1 MNVFPFIRFSTDAVH
16 LGLTDGW
23 N

>member
-1 MNVFPFIRFSTDAVH
+1 MNVCPFIRFSTDAVH